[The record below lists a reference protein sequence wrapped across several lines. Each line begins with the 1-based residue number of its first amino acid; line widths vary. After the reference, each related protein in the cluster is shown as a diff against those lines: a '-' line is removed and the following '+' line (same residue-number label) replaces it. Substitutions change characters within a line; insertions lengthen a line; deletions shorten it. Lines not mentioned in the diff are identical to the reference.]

1 MEHVSALEVIRL
13 TLHVLAATIWV
24 GGQLVLA
31 ALVPTLRGVS
41 PDAPRAAARAF
52 RRVAWS
58 AFAVL
63 VVTGIWNVVAEPD
76 LRDSARLQVKYAL
89 VVISAVAAFLH
100 ERAKTRSALA
110 AWGGISGLAAVAA
123 LTVGVWLAA

>member
-41 PDAPRAAARAF
+41 PDAPGAAARAF
-52 RRVAWS
+52 RRVAWG

>member
-52 RRVAWS
+52 RRVAWG